1 MQPFGALV
9 RIEQPFLRGLHRVGA
24 TAVWVS
30 EGTGTWG
37 PPLRVGT
44 RSGDLVDRAARE
56 LENLSRDEVAR
67 RARAAGE
74 SWRH

>member
-9 RIEQPFLRGLHRVGA
+9 RLEQPFLSGLHRVRE
-24 TAVWVS
+24 TQLWVS

-44 RSGDLVDRAARE
+44 RSEISVITLRAA
-56 LENLSRDEVAR
+56 
-67 RARAAGE
+67 
-74 SWRH
+74 